1 MRSPPR
7 RLLCKKKQTEVFRN
21 LHAIIAPKCFKA
33 AYSGAFHLTG
43 QSSQALDINGTLPE
57 RYPATHLK

>member
-43 QSSQALDINGTLPE
+43 QSSQAIDINGTLP
-57 RYPATHLK
+57 